1 MEKELL
7 YSGPPRMSSEK
18 LEKELCGPDAKSLL
32 QVTRPIPSLPIITQ
46 AKDLWCSLTQHEEVQ
61 QRRFLWEDTELL
73 WGKQYLK
80 HTQSMI
86 IRRGPVGKSRGLFLG
101 LNWIVEIMP
110 TRLFSLWQRTPWT
123 WALLLSSALQCL
135 QWIGFIWMKHFPYGK
150 LLWCL

>member
-1 MEKELL
+1 
-7 YSGPPRMSSEK
+7 MSSEK

-101 LNWIVEIMP
+101 LN
-110 TRLFSLWQRTPWT
+110 
-123 WALLLSSALQCL
+123 
-135 QWIGFIWMKHFPYGK
+135 
-150 LLWCL
+150 

>member
-1 MEKELL
+1 MEKELR
-7 YSGPPRMSSEK
+7 YSGPLGTSSEK
-18 LEKELCGPDAKSLL
+18 VEKELCGPDAKSLL
-32 QVTRPIPSLPIITQ
+32 QLTQPIPSLLIITQ
-46 AKDLWCSLTQHEEVQ
+46 AKDLWCSLTQHEKVQ

-73 WGKQYLK
+73 WGKQNLK

-101 LNWIVEIMP
+101 LNWIVQIML
-110 TRLFSLWQRTPWT
+110 TRLFLLWQRTPWT